1 MTSKSSVGC
10 HQVGWNETRRDH
22 PITVFLLIV
31 LAAGGLSAAEDRIV
45 VKKNRADEPLAKTFS
60 AQKSIGFIERSVSR
74 WQTTQKCIT
83 CHTNGLHLVAGSA
96 ATPQSE
102 VLFKNREFSRNY
114 LSSYVQ
120 HHKEPKGDHGALQ
133 GIVAGASFL
142 AISEMTSDKELHPD
156 TATALDYIWTRQSES
171 GAWDSWLK
179 CHWGPYEVDDHFGA
193 SLAAIALAMT
203 PDAYRK
209 KPESMHAWQSL
220 ARYFKA
226 NPPVSAHQ
234 KGMLLW
240 LSRHAPDSLTSVEK
254 KKWVEELRDLQQA
267 DGGWVLIHLG
277 NADWQRKDK
286 QPQAQISDGYATA
299 FVVYALR
306 QSGTSRGDP
315 AIKRGIAW
323 LKAHQRES
331 GRWFTHSPH
340 VDSMH
345 YITQAA
351 SNMALLALS
360 SCGELDD

>member
-1 MTSKSSVGC
+1 MNVC
-10 HQVGWNETRRDH
+10 NQVGRNEMRRHH
-22 PITVFLLIV
+22 PVTVLLLIV
-31 LAAGGLSAAEDRIV
+31 LTASGLLAAEARIV

-60 AQKSIGFIERSVSR
+60 AQKSIDFIERSVSR
-74 WQTTQKCIT
+74 WQVEQKCIT

-102 VLFKNREFSRNY
+102 VLLKNREFSRNY

-120 HHKEPKGDHGALQ
+120 YNKKPKGDHGALY

-142 AISEMTSDKELHPD
+142 AISEMITAKELHPD
-156 TATALDYIWTRQSES
+156 TAAALDYIWTRQSQS

-209 KPESMHAWQSL
+209 KPESIRAWQNL
-220 ARYFKA
+220 KKYFKA

-240 LSRHAPDSLTSVEK
+240 LSRYAPESLTSVEK
-254 KKWVEELRDLQQA
+254 KKWLKELRDLQQA

-277 NADWQRKDK
+277 NADWQRRDK

-306 QSGTSRGDP
+306 QSGVSESDP

-331 GRWFTHSPH
+331 GRWFTHSPR
-340 VDSMH
+340 VDGKH

-360 SCGELDD
+360 SCGELVD